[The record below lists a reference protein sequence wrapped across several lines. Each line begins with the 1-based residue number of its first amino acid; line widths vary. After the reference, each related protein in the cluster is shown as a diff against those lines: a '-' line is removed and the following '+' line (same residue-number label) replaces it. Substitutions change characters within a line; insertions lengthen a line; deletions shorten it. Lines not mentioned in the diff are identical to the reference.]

1 MAVVAELSSST
12 VVDGAEVASSGSSSA
27 TRKETVAAALVE
39 GDKVAFETQFL
50 NRNLVQVTWR
60 CCTILQVSHYSQNV
74 LNRCYRMSMCEALKN
89 SIYSFK

>member
-39 GDKVAFETQFL
+39 GDKVAFETQF
-50 NRNLVQVTWR
+50 
-60 CCTILQVSHYSQNV
+60 
-74 LNRCYRMSMCEALKN
+74 
-89 SIYSFK
+89 